1 MSIEKK
7 SFGFVNNKEVFLY
20 TLDNGKNLRAEII
33 NYGGIIKNL
42 WVKDLQGNFID
53 VVLGR
58 DTIEEYLDNDGYFG
72 AAIGR
77 YANRIYK
84 GKFNIGDESY
94 SIGINDGEN
103 SLHGGEVGFDKYIW
117 NVVELDGA
125 EPALVLEIVSPDND
139 EGFPGTLEIKMTYK
153 LTNNDGL
160 VISYEAKSDKDTI
173 VNLTNHSYFNLNGA
187 GEDNIYNHLMSMNC
201 DFYTPNSSECMP
213 YGEILSVK
221 STPFDFTCEKLIGE
235 DINSDYEQIK
245 MFGGYDHNFI
255 INGTG
260 FREAVQVK
268 STKTGITMKVF
279 TDKPGVQLYT
289 GNCIDESRVCKSGV
303 KYNKHGALCLETQHF
318 PNSTSFAH
326 FPSPVLKAGEIYSF
340 KTEYRFSNN

>member
-117 NVVELDGA
+117 NVVELDEA

-221 STPFDFTCEKLIGE
+221 NTPFDFTSEKLIGE

-245 MFGGYDHNFI
+245 MCGGYDHNFI

-260 FREAVQVK
+260 FREAAQVK
-268 STKTGITMKVF
+268 STRTGITMKVF